1 MYFLLFRNRMLN
13 FETLSYLCM
22 LTEDVNPIYVTGLEL
37 HYNLNFVSLADG
49 WAIYSV
55 TSRLCKIQGKS
66 DLAPSFNISSF
77 LYDALFLKGYKLN
90 MSKIS
95 QTFNIQP
102 PDFPQDWVDWVISII
117 NCIPRDAYE
126 YIGNGY
132 ENDGK
137 LNVMIVM
144 AAGRDEKELMK
155 TPVTPSD
162 KTLADVAHR
171 VCTPA
176 IWPSFDGA
184 FCLLNSNFSWESLL
198 KRRRTDIDSPPT
210 FWDGWRSGATSL
222 LEWNGAVQKD
232 SDAGPALLLQT
243 PRQRAA

>member
-1 MYFLLFRNRMLN
+1 M
-13 FETLSYLCM
+13 
-22 LTEDVNPIYVTGLEL
+22 P
-37 HYNLNFVSLADG
+37 
-49 WAIYSV
+49 
-55 TSRLCKIQGKS
+55 
-66 DLAPSFNISSF
+66 
-77 LYDALFLKGYKLN
+77 LFLKGYKLD

-102 PDFPQDWVDWVISII
+102 PDFPQDWVISII

-132 ENDGK
+132 EKDGK

-162 KTLADVAHR
+162 KTLADVARR

-184 FCLLNSNFSWESLL
+184 FCLLNSNISWESLL

-210 FWDGWRSGATSL
+210 FWDSWRSGATSL